1 MHSSSFNDR
10 SFGNDCRMM
19 HFLVLA
25 SFRGQM
31 RKDEGGRDE
40 KSGMVFY
47 GDSLDAAP
55 RMRNAWMNRWAIRIF
70 TKILQNYAFFAS

>member
-1 MHSSSFNDR
+1 MQSSSFNDR

-25 SFRGQM
+25 SFRGQT

-47 GDSLDAAP
+47 GVSQSNQKVP
-55 RMRNAWMNRWAIRIF
+55 
-70 TKILQNYAFFAS
+70 FFVARKSGERLRG

>member
-1 MHSSSFNDR
+1 MASSSFNDR

-25 SFRGQM
+25 SFRGQT

-47 GDSLDAAP
+47 GDDYVKNIKKLLVV
-55 RMRNAWMNRWAIRIF
+55 II
-70 TKILQNYAFFAS
+70 

>member
-1 MHSSSFNDR
+1 MQGFSFNDR

-25 SFRGQM
+25 SFLGQM
-31 RKDEGGRDE
+31 RKDDGGRDE

-47 GDSLDAAP
+47 GDIFGVSLGY
-55 RMRNAWMNRWAIRIF
+55 
-70 TKILQNYAFFAS
+70 L

>member
-1 MHSSSFNDR
+1 MQGFSFNAR

-25 SFRGQM
+25 SFRGQTK
-31 RKDEGGRDE
+31 KDEGERDE

-47 GDSLDAAP
+47 GEYELL
-55 RMRNAWMNRWAIRIF
+55 
-70 TKILQNYAFFAS
+70 ILSAGN

>member
-1 MHSSSFNDR
+1 MQSSSFNDR

-19 HFLVLA
+19 HFLGLA
-25 SFRGQM
+25 SFLGQM

-47 GDSLDAAP
+47 GGVEKQKNTLFLAQTSTSFL
-55 RMRNAWMNRWAIRIF
+55 
-70 TKILQNYAFFAS
+70 